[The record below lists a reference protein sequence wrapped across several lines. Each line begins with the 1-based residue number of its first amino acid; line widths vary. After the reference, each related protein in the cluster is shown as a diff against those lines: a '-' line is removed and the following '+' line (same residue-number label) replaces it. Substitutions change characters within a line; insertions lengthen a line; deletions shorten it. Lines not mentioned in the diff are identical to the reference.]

1 MERIHFVGI
10 GGISMSAL
18 AKLMLSCGAYITG
31 SDDVESAEVLA
42 LRKLGIDIKIGSNY
56 RAVEQADLIV
66 YTIAVGEHK
75 DLNLA
80 KKLNKR
86 VLERAEFL
94 AEVSKSYKNVIAVAG
109 THGKTTT
116 TAMLTNILVCAGL
129 DPTVHI
135 GGNSLNLN
143 SNLLIGGQE
152 YFITEACE
160 FNKSFLKLTP
170 DYSIITNIEQDHL
183 DTYKNLDEIDIA
195 FNEFMEKT
203 TKKVVINADYIDD
216 IQHYDKDKYLTFG
229 LLEKGEL
236 CAKRLT
242 QRNGKYS
249 FDVFYKDKKLCRIKN
264 NILGEHNIQNALAC
278 VGLCLV
284 LGIDIEFIKQGIESF
299 KGVERRLTLLKTKN
313 GVKHYQDYAHHPTEI
328 KTLLQ
333 TLKLIKKGRIIAI
346 FQPHTYTRTFA
357 LMQDFVQCFD
367 DADFLYIL
375 PTYSAREAY
384 LVGGDATD
392 LFYNLGGRIN
402 CQYCSNFESLSY
414 ELDKML
420 ELNDICIWIGAGDI
434 YQIAK
439 KYLENCN

>member
-18 AKLMLSCGAYITG
+18 VKLMLSRGAYITG
-31 SDDVESAEVLA
+31 TDDVESAEVLA

-143 SNLLIGGQE
+143 SNLRIGGQE

-160 FNKSFLKLTP
+160 FNKSFL
-170 DYSIITNIEQDHL
+170 
-183 DTYKNLDEIDIA
+183 
-195 FNEFMEKT
+195 
-203 TKKVVINADYIDD
+203 
-216 IQHYDKDKYLTFG
+216 
-229 LLEKGEL
+229 
-236 CAKRLT
+236 
-242 QRNGKYS
+242 
-249 FDVFYKDKKLCRIKN
+249 
-264 NILGEHNIQNALAC
+264 
-278 VGLCLV
+278 
-284 LGIDIEFIKQGIESF
+284 
-299 KGVERRLTLLKTKN
+299 
-313 GVKHYQDYAHHPTEI
+313 
-328 KTLLQ
+328 
-333 TLKLIKKGRIIAI
+333 
-346 FQPHTYTRTFA
+346 
-357 LMQDFVQCFD
+357 
-367 DADFLYIL
+367 
-375 PTYSAREAY
+375 
-384 LVGGDATD
+384 
-392 LFYNLGGRIN
+392 
-402 CQYCSNFESLSY
+402 
-414 ELDKML
+414 
-420 ELNDICIWIGAGDI
+420 
-434 YQIAK
+434 
-439 KYLENCN
+439 

>member
-18 AKLMLSCGAYITG
+18 AKLMLSRGAYITG
-31 SDDVESAEVLA
+31 TDDVESAEVLA

-143 SNLLIGGQE
+143 SNLRIGGQE

-203 TKKVVINADYIDD
+203 TQKVVINADYIDD

-236 CAKRLT
+236 CAKRLL

-264 NILGEHNIQNALAC
+264 NILGEHNVLNALAC
-278 VGLCLV
+278 VGLCLI

-299 KGVERRLTLLKTKN
+299 KGVERRLSLLKTKN

-328 KTLLQ
+328 KNTIK
-333 TLKLIKKGRIIAI
+333 TALKVFKDKKVIFI
-346 FQPHTYTRTFA
+346 FQPHTYSRTKNLLNEFIYVFENLDNLILYKTYEA
-357 LMQDFVQCFD
+357 REKESDGISAKRLK
-367 DADFLYIL
+367 DFLVNKDVRYCDDLDSLFKIL
-375 PTYSAREAY
+375 EKFSS
-384 LVGGDATD
+384 D
-392 LFYNLGGRIN
+392 
-402 CQYCSNFESLSY
+402 
-414 ELDKML
+414 ML
-420 ELNDICIWIGAGDI
+420 YKAGFI
-434 YQIAK
+434 Y
-439 KYLENCN
+439 